1 MAEQYEIQDDRL
13 QAEVQLARA
22 IDVIPTAFA
31 LFDAEDRLV
40 ISNHEYERI
49 YSTPV
54 LPLVPGAR
62 FEDLLRAFAD
72 HRGVTPSGESRE
84 DWMTRRLGRRQAP
97 AQNEHFAY
105 GRGRW
110 LEENDYVTGDQSVIT
125 VTIEITERKRA
136 EEALRLR
143 DEKLKTLQAELLQST
158 KLTAMAELS
167 SALAHELNQPMT
179 AMISYLTAISRRLQ
193 KAADEDSRK
202 TCQQIDKAVNQ
213 AHRASKIIS
222 GQRELV
228 KTGKTARSDE
238 NLNQAIEEAMALA
251 MDIPEGTGVSLHL
264 DLAQNIPT
272 VSINRVQ
279 IQQVVLNLLRN
290 ALEAMGGCP
299 RRELRVETRPV
310 GATQLEVIISDT
322 GPGLPEALRD
332 RLFTPFVTTKSEGM
346 GIGLSICRSIIEAH
360 GGAIWATSSPAG
372 GAAFHITLPV
382 PSGQG
387 MADRG

>member
-1 MAEQYEIQDDRL
+1 
-13 QAEVQLARA
+13 
-22 IDVIPTAFA
+22 
-31 LFDAEDRLV
+31 
-40 ISNHEYERI
+40 
-49 YSTPV
+49 
-54 LPLVPGAR
+54 
-62 FEDLLRAFAD
+62 
-72 HRGVTPSGESRE
+72 
-84 DWMTRRLGRRQAP
+84 
-97 AQNEHFAY
+97 
-105 GRGRW
+105 
-110 LEENDYVTGDQSVIT
+110 
-125 VTIEITERKRA
+125 
-136 EEALRLR
+136 
-143 DEKLKTLQAELLQST
+143 
-158 KLTAMAELS
+158 
-167 SALAHELNQPMT
+167 MT